1 MTINF
6 ENLSI
11 INSKLKIYPSAKLLI
26 VTKNR
31 ALSEIKILI
40 DQGYRL
46 FGENKVQE
54 AQFKFS
60 DNFIRENK
68 IELHMIGPLQTNK
81 VKNALNIFNT
91 IQSIDRPNLAEKI
104 SNELIKNSRALTKN
118 FYIQVNIGNET
129 QKSGVSEVEL
139 KNFYDY
145 CLSLNLNIV
154 GLMCIPPNQKNPSEH
169 FIKMNELKNNLNKN
183 LLLSMGMSNDYLY
196 ALQHGSNLVR
206 IGSIIFD

>member
-1 MTINF
+1 LTVNF
-6 ENLSI
+6 KNLSI
-11 INSKLKIYPSAKLLI
+11 IKSKLKISPSTKLLI

-31 ALSEIKILI
+31 ALTEIQTLVN
-40 DQGYRL
+40 QGYRL

-60 DNFIRENK
+60 DNFIKDNK

-104 SNELIKNSRALTKN
+104 SNELIKNDHSLTKN
-118 FYIQVNIGNET
+118 FYIQVNIGNEI
-129 QKSGVSEVEL
+129 QKSGISEVEL
-139 KNFYDY
+139 KNFYEY

-154 GLMCIPPNQKNPSEH
+154 GLMCIPPNQKNPSEY
-169 FIKMNELKNNLNKN
+169 FLKMNELKNNLNSN
-183 LLLSMGMSNDYLY
+183 LLLSMGMSNDYIY

>member
-1 MTINF
+1 MTVNF
-6 ENLSI
+6 KNLSI
-11 INSKLKIYPSAKLLI
+11 IKSKLKISPSTKLLI

-31 ALSEIKILI
+31 ALTEIQTLI
-40 DQGYRL
+40 NQGYRL

-60 DNFIRENK
+60 DNFIKDNK

-104 SNELIKNSRALTKN
+104 SHELIKNDHALTKN
-118 FYIQVNIGNET
+118 FYIQVNIGNEI
-129 QKSGVSEVEL
+129 QKSGISEVEL
-139 KNFYDY
+139 NNFYEY
-145 CLSLNLNIV
+145 CLNLNLNIV
-154 GLMCIPPNQKNPSEH
+154 GLMCIPPNQKNPSEY
-169 FIKMNELKNNLNKN
+169 FLKMNELKNNLNTN
-183 LLLSMGMSNDYLY
+183 LLLSMGMSNDYIH